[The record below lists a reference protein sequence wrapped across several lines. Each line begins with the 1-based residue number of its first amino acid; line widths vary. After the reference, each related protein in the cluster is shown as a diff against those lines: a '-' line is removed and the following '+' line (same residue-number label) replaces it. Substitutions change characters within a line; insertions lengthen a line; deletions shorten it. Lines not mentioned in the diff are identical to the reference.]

1 MTAKGHEKPGEAA
14 EGDRAGVSAGATF
27 TWCCPKCDA
36 KHVDAHI
43 GLTTCCACGAEWSA
57 LTAPMEE
64 VDAHL
69 RAMGVTDEEIESAA
83 RRLRDLVAA
92 R

>member
-1 MTAKGHEKPGEAA
+1 MSEESHDMLEKAVVGQEA
-14 EGDRAGVSAGATF
+14 GDRAGVAF
-27 TWCCPKCDA
+27 TWCCPGCDA

-43 GLTTCCACGAEWSA
+43 DLTTCCACGAEWSA